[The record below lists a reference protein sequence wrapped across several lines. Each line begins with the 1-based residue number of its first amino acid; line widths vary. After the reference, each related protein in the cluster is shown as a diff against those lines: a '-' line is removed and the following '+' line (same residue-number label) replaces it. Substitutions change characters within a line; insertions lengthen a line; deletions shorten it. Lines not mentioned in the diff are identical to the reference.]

1 MLVVAVD
8 PSRTDDIMRQLTDDA
23 QQALRDI
30 AARHGV
36 SEDAARHLLF
46 AVVAGYGSQAQ
57 FNHPEL
63 GGMGQWSRGGM
74 IMVGDMFNNSLKAR
88 VDGLCN
94 ELAALAGRDDIFK
107 PEPVRSP
114 AQSQSQY
121 HGSGASLS
129 VRGGFGNWWPDG
141 LGDAAST
148 GSQNNLRYAFFPES
162 RRLAID
168 IGGQVKVY
176 DTRDHSI
183 GGFSQQQSGGQSLS
197 FTSQYGLVDLAS
209 LDDVT
214 GMGEPT
220 AAVNPPVPE
229 HVTVDPPAANVAPA
243 AARDDDIID
252 KIERLAGL
260 HARGIL
266 TDAEFQAKK
275 ADLLGRL

>member
-1 MLVVAVD
+1 
-8 PSRTDDIMRQLTDDA
+8 MRQLTDDA
-23 QQALRDI
+23 QRALGDI
-30 AARHGV
+30 AARYGV
-36 SEDAARHLLF
+36 SLDAAQHLFL

-63 GGMGQWSRGGM
+63 GGMGQWSQGGM
-74 IMVGDMFNNSLKAR
+74 IMIGDVFNNALKAR

-94 ELAALAGRDDIFK
+94 ELAAFGGRADIFK
-107 PEPVRSP
+107 PEPVR
-114 AQSQSQY
+114 AQLQSQSQY
-121 HGSGASLS
+121 QGSGTSLAVPS
-129 VRGGFGNWWPDG
+129 GFGTWWPDG
-141 LGDAAST
+141 LGHAAST

-168 IGGQVKVY
+168 IGGKVKVF

-197 FTSQYGLVDLAS
+197 FTSQYGLIDLAT
-209 LDDVT
+209 LDEVKA
-214 GMGEPT
+214 EPGGLPDPI
-220 AAVNPPVPE
+220 AQPVAEAVIAS
-229 HVTVDPPAANVAPA
+229 PPAVARV
-243 AARDDDIID
+243 AAREDDIID

-260 HARGIL
+260 HAKGIL

>member
-1 MLVVAVD
+1 
-8 PSRTDDIMRQLTDDA
+8 MRQLTDDA
-23 QQALRDI
+23 QRALGDI
-30 AARHGV
+30 AARYGV
-36 SEDAARHLLF
+36 SDDAAQHLLF
-46 AVVAGYGSQAQ
+46 AVVAGYGTQAQ

-74 IMVGDMFNNSLKAR
+74 IMVGDMFNNALKAR

-94 ELAALAGRDDIFK
+94 ELAALAGRADIFK
-107 PEPVRSP
+107 PEPLRSD

-121 HGSGASLS
+121 QGGGASLAVPGS
-129 VRGGFGNWWPDG
+129 FGNWWPEG
-141 LGDAAST
+141 LGRAAST

-197 FTSQYGLVDLAS
+197 FTSQHGLIDLAS
-209 LDDVT
+209 LDEVT
-214 GMGEPT
+214 TPSADTPRSIAPSEAEPVV
-220 AAVNPPVPE
+220 AN
-229 HVTVDPPAANVAPA
+229 PPAAEAVVEV
-243 AARDDDIID
+243 AARDDDIIG
-252 KIERLAGL
+252 KIEQLAGL
-260 HARGIL
+260 HAKGIL